1 MVTQE
6 QEEESLEFLR
16 HIMDLLSQ
24 NVYHTEDITFKE
36 SHKTRINNNVV
47 ILPGVKDS
55 SVIIMNRSEYTKKM
69 ESMLQQG
76 TLDTEKQKII
86 F

>member
-1 MVTQE
+1 
-6 QEEESLEFLR
+6 
-16 HIMDLLSQ
+16 MDLLSQ

-36 SHKTRINNNVV
+36 SHKIRKNNNVV

-76 TLDTEKQKII
+76 TLETEKQQII